1 MYADRLP
8 ILIPT
13 RCLTFS
19 LLLLLFALPLPAAAV
34 VVLQYHHVS
43 EDTPAATSVTPKLFA
58 QHMAHIKE
66 AGYQVL
72 RLEDLVD
79 MLKAGADLPDRAVA
93 ITFDDAYESIYTEA
107 FPILKQYGWPF
118 TVFLNVQ
125 PLEQRLK
132 RFLTWDQ
139 VKEMAAAGASIANH
153 SYSHPHMIRRLEGES
168 EDQWRERMRD
178 EILKTERVIAEQTG
192 QELRI
197 FAYPFGEYDQTSK
210 DLLAE
215 LGFVAFGQQSGP
227 IGKGEDLLA
236 LPRFA
241 FGGIYG
247 DLGDFRTKAATV
259 PMPLRELRVVGGGR
273 ILNETLLPEDVSRP
287 RLIMVLENE
296 GTAQRMQ
303 CFASG
308 QGAIPLKV
316 EGNQVTAQAEEP
328 LPVGRSRYNCTAMSR
343 EAGRF
348 HWHTQAFIRKKAD
361 GSWYAE

>member
-1 MYADRLP
+1 MYADRLQQTG
-8 ILIPT
+8 LR
-13 RCLTFS
+13 RCFAS
-19 LLLLLFALPLPAAAV
+19 LLMVLLFSLPLPALAV

-43 EDTPAATSVTPKLFA
+43 DDTPAVTSVSPALFA
-58 QHMAHIKE
+58 EHMAHIKD
-66 AGYQVL
+66 AGYEVL
-72 RLEDLVD
+72 RLEDLVA
-79 MLKAGADLPDRAVA
+79 MLKAGDELPDRAVA

-125 PLEQRLK
+125 PLEQRLNQ
-132 RFLTWDQ
+132 FLTWEQ
-139 VKEMAAAGASIANH
+139 VKEMADAGASIANH
-153 SYSHPHMIRRLEGES
+153 SYSHPHMIRRLNGES
-168 EDQWRERMRD
+168 EAQWRERMRN
-178 EILKTERVIAEQTG
+178 EILETEKVIAERTG

-197 FAYPFGEYDQTSK
+197 FAYPFGEYDQASK

-247 DLGDFRTKAATV
+247 DMGDFRTKAATV
-259 PMPLRELRVVGGGR
+259 VMPLRERRVIGGGR
-273 ILNETLLPEDVSRP
+273 ILTETLLPQDVSRP
-287 RLIMVLENE
+287 QLIMVLEDA
-296 GTAQRMQ
+296 GVARRMQ

-316 EGNQVTAQAEEP
+316 EGNQVTAQAEKP

-343 EAGRF
+343 ETGRF
-348 HWHTQAFIRKKAD
+348 HWYTQAFIRKKPD
-361 GSWYAE
+361 DSWYAE